1 MVTQVNTK
9 DVCMDLIDKMGGGFR
24 FIHTADN
31 DLWIVTE
38 CKLNK
43 ALRQFRGRCMQ
54 TLFTVPCMKKHLE
67 NMVHL
72 HGINASPLNFCVR
85 TYSSEGTK
93 KVMVSDSNEPYQ
105 EILSCL
111 IKVITH
117 ARDRVMIRFAFTPE
131 IMLRYL
137 RHASP
142 GTIKSQAKVY
152 RLAPKEIAP
161 ICTVEKVK
169 AAKLTSTEDEL
180 VFDYVNHRGEKGER
194 RVRPTGPIYFGS
206 TEFHKEGQWLM
217 EAWDLDKDA
226 TRVFALKDIIAY
238 R

>member
-1 MVTQVNTK
+1 MPTPVTTK
-9 DVCMDLIDKMGGGFR
+9 DVCLDLIDKMSGGFR

-43 ALRQFRGRCMQ
+43 VLRQFRGRTMQ
-54 TLFTVPCMKKHLE
+54 TLFTVPCLKKHLE

-72 HGINASPLNFCVR
+72 HGISATPLNFNVR

-93 KVMVSDSNEPYQ
+93 KVMVGDGNEPYQ

-117 ARDRVMIRFAFTPE
+117 ARDRVMVRFSFTPE

-152 RLAPKEIAP
+152 HLSPKEIAP
-161 ICTVEKVK
+161 VCTVAKVES
-169 AAKLTSTEDEL
+169 AKLTSTEDEL

-194 RVRPTGPIYFGS
+194 RVRPTVPIYFGS
-206 TEFHKEGQWLM
+206 TEFHKEEQWLM
-217 EAWDLDKDA
+217 EAWDLDKNA
-226 TRVFALKDIIAY
+226 VRVFALKDIKAY